1 MKAAQMLKSI
11 VRRLLL
17 LAALSVI
24 LIALLVSL
32 GREAIVNLDNYR
44 TQINFFLSEQL
55 AMQVETRQLLGDW
68 QQLKPRITALGLKVS
83 GDGGQQPAVS
93 IDRITLEVSLLKTLL
108 ARQLVLSELWI
119 GEVALTLVEDAD
131 GHWRVAGLPY
141 EDRQRTDSTGLLD
154 MLLDSDMS
162 GIGKVSANLK
172 FYSGTEAGIEA
183 GSIYYHFQSKHGIFF
198 WRVAATSTAC
208 WPD

>member
-1 MKAAQMLKSI
+1 LNERPCQERVLKAAQMLKSI

-68 QQLKPRITALGLKVS
+68 
-83 GDGGQQPAVS
+83 
-93 IDRITLEVSLLKTLL
+93 
-108 ARQLVLSELWI
+108 
-119 GEVALTLVEDAD
+119 
-131 GHWRVAGLPY
+131 
-141 EDRQRTDSTGLLD
+141 
-154 MLLDSDMS
+154 
-162 GIGKVSANLK
+162 
-172 FYSGTEAGIEA
+172 
-183 GSIYYHFQSKHGIFF
+183 
-198 WRVAATSTAC
+198 
-208 WPD
+208 